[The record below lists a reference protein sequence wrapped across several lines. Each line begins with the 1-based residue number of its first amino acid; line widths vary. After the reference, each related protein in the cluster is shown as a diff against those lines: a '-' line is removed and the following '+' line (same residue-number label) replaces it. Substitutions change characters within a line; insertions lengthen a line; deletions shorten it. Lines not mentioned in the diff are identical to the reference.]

1 MTAAPPRPAEQRKA
15 DTVTVLTT
23 PGIDVWVATAGDG
36 GAHLVP
42 LSLAWIDEQ
51 AVVALPADSITARNL
66 TTTGTAR
73 LAVGPTRD
81 VVMIDSE
88 LEDLTAVED
97 APADVLDGYCAQ
109 ADWDPRSAGGGYVL
123 ARLRPLRI
131 QAWREANEIAG
142 RTLMRDGA
150 WIV

>member
-1 MTAAPPRPAEQRKA
+1 MTAAPPRSPEQRKA
-15 DTVTVLTT
+15 DTITMLTT

-51 AVVALPADSITARNL
+51 VVVALPADSITARNL
-66 TTTGTAR
+66 STSRTAR

-81 VVMIDSE
+81 VVMIDSV
-88 LEDLTAVED
+88 LEDLVAVED
-97 APADVLDGYCAQ
+97 APAGLIDGYCAQ

-123 ARLRPLRI
+123 ARLRPLRL

-150 WIV
+150 WAV

>member
-1 MTAAPPRPAEQRKA
+1 M
-15 DTVTVLTT
+15 
-23 PGIDVWVATAGDG
+23 
-36 GAHLVP
+36 
-42 LSLAWIDEQ
+42 
-51 AVVALPADSITARNL
+51 VVALPADSITARNL
-66 TTTGTAR
+66 SITGTAR

-81 VVMIDSE
+81 VVMIDGVLDE
-88 LEDLTAVED
+88 LIAVED
-97 APADVLDGYCAQ
+97 APAGLVDGYCAQ

-142 RTLMRDGA
+142 RTLIRDGA